1 MDEQGDTPVWTRWIS
16 PEDEALW
23 EERLDERLP
32 GRFVVIRRIGR
43 KRLLLQGYV
52 ENRAE
57 AESLRNQFGGRVE
70 TLTANDWAVPQSE
83 KRPVI
88 VKVRDCLL
96 VTSESDPAALDQAR
110 QVDPDRV
117 ILSVP
122 AELAFGTGEHA
133 TTATCL
139 RFLADE
145 AKSRAR
151 PKESWRMLDLG
162 TGTGVLAMAAK
173 ALGAETAVGWENDPL
188 AVAVAIKNAR
198 ANGFAEG
205 EIKIAQRDV
214 FQWQPEMPEWDVIAA
229 NLFSEILIALLPTIR
244 RALKADGTLIISG
257 ILRARE
263 EATLRAADE
272 AGFRI
277 DRVKRVGK
285 WVSARGALRNGST
298 GSAKS

>member
-1 MDEQGDTPVWTRWIS
+1 
-16 PEDEALW
+16 
-23 EERLDERLP
+23 
-32 GRFVVIRRIGR
+32 
-43 KRLLLQGYV
+43 
-52 ENRAE
+52 
-57 AESLRNQFGGRVE
+57 
-70 TLTANDWAVPQSE
+70 
-83 KRPVI
+83 
-88 VKVRDCLL
+88 
-96 VTSESDPAALDQAR
+96 
-110 QVDPDRV
+110 
-117 ILSVP
+117 
-122 AELAFGTGEHA
+122 
-133 TTATCL
+133 
-139 RFLADE
+139 
-145 AKSRAR
+145 
-151 PKESWRMLDLG
+151 MLDLG